1 MMSPVVDAL
10 SEEMSEVVVGKI
22 NVDEEPGLAQ
32 QFNVLSIPTF
42 MIFKSGQVVDQ
53 FSGAMSKDALRQRIE
68 KHF

>member
-1 MMSPVVDAL
+1 MSPVVDAL

-53 FSGAMSKDALRQRIE
+53 FSGAMSKDVLRQRIE